1 MIKNISSDEKTYKTI
16 GEAAKELGLIDKKT
30 GSLQTHTIRYWET
43 QFKQLRP
50 LIKAGGRR
58 YYSNKDLKVFAH
70 IKFLL
75 KEKGLTINGVKKL
88 LNSNKSHSI
97 DDSADLGVYKS
108 EIKSTKFIKDRI
120 KNISNIIKE
129 LKKIK
134 NG

>member
-1 MIKNISSDEKTYKTI
+1 MNNKKNDSSYKTI
-16 GEAAKELGLIDKKT
+16 GEVAKQLNLIDKKT
-30 GSLQTHTIRYWET
+30 GQSQTHTIRYWET
-43 QFKQLRP
+43 QFRQIKP
-50 LIKAGGRR
+50 TIKAGGRR
-58 YYSNKDLKVFAH
+58 YYSNKNIKTISQ

-75 KEKGLTINGVKKL
+75 KEKGLTINGVKKI
-88 LNSNKSHSI
+88 LNDKNIDSI

-108 EIKSTKFIKDRI
+108 EIKSTKFIRDRI

>member
-1 MIKNISSDEKTYKTI
+1 MNNKKNDSSYKTI
-16 GEAAKELGLIDKKT
+16 GEVAKQLNLIDKKT
-30 GSLQTHTIRYWET
+30 GQSQTHTIRYWET
-43 QFKQLRP
+43 QFRQIKP
-50 LIKAGGRR
+50 TIKAGGRR
-58 YYSNKDLKVFAH
+58 YYSNKNIKTISQ

-75 KEKGLTINGVKKL
+75 KEKGLTINGVKKI
-88 LNSNKSHSI
+88 LNDKNIDSI